1 MSVTIHIK
9 SNRFAEIGKQFHNEA
24 SQVVRKTTL
33 DVEAGAKRLVPVD
46 TGLLR
51 NSIISTMES
60 DLTGVVSTNV
70 EYSVYV
76 EYGTRKMS
84 AQPYMTP
91 AAEAVRQPFIQAMQH
106 IVRDVNN

>member
-9 SNRFAEIGKQFHNEA
+9 SNRFAEIAKQFHNEA

-33 DVEAGAKRLVPVD
+33 DVEAGAKRLAPVD

-51 NSIISTMES
+51 NSIQSVMEG
-60 DLTGVVSTNV
+60 DLTGVVFTNV
-70 EYSVYV
+70 EYSVYL

-84 AQPYMTP
+84 ARPFMTP
-91 AAEAVRQPFIQAMQH
+91 ALESARQPFIQALQA
-106 IVRDVNN
+106 IGRNLK